1 MKRIRTRIQKRDK
14 EKVAQVAPV
23 ATALESRPVDLEEEF
38 SDPDSVPALQAKE
51 EQGKN
56 VGHSL
61 RNISI
66 SAKETG
72 EEEAEMVQAKEEE
85 DSAELVPEEEE
96 ATPEVQAKEEEDSAE
111 LVPEE
116 EEATPEVQAKEEED
130 SAELVPEEEEAT
142 PEVQAKEEEDVQVQ
156 SEEEDDLMQQAQ
168 ELYEQLLAGDEAA
181 IATLQEYGLN
191 PENLQTLA
199 PEEAI
204 SAIQEVLKPT
214 VSD

>member
-23 ATALESRPVDLEEEF
+23 ATALESRPVDLEAEF
-38 SDPDSVPALQAKE
+38 SDPDSVPGLQAKE

-61 RNISI
+61 GNISI

-72 EEEAEMVQAKEEE
+72 EEDAEMVQAKEEE

-96 ATPEVQAKEEEDSAE
+96 ATPEVQAKEEEESAD

-116 EEATPEVQAKEEED
+116 EEATPEV
-130 SAELVPEEEEAT
+130 L
-142 PEVQAKEEEDVQVQ
+142 AKEEEDVQVQ

-181 IATLQEYGLN
+181 IATLQEYGRN

-204 SAIQEVLKPT
+204 AAIQEVLKPT

>member
-38 SDPDSVPALQAKE
+38 SDPDSVPGLQAKE

-56 VGHSL
+56 FGHSL
-61 RNISI
+61 GNISI

-72 EEEAEMVQAKEEE
+72 EEEAEM
-85 DSAELVPEEEE
+85 
-96 ATPEVQAKEEEDSAE
+96 
-111 LVPEE
+111 
-116 EEATPEVQAKEEED
+116 VQAKEEED

-204 SAIQEVLKPT
+204 AAIQEVLKPT

>member
-38 SDPDSVPALQAKE
+38 SDPDSLPELQAKE

-61 RNISI
+61 GNISI

-72 EEEAEMVQAKEEE
+72 EEEAEM
-85 DSAELVPEEEE
+85 
-96 ATPEVQAKEEEDSAE
+96 VQAKEEEDSAE

-204 SAIQEVLKPT
+204 AAIQEVLKPT

>member
-23 ATALESRPVDLEEEF
+23 ATALESRPVDLEAEF
-38 SDPDSVPALQAKE
+38 SDSDSVPGLQAKE

-61 RNISI
+61 GNISI
-66 SAKETG
+66 SAKETE

-85 DSAELVPEEEE
+85 E
-96 ATPEVQAKEEEDSAE
+96 SAE

-204 SAIQEVLKPT
+204 AAIQEVLKPT